1 MGGKRV
7 RLYDLTGFTQ
17 GSIWSFPLHLIAFIF
32 DFFLLSSYFDILATK
47 DVLTQA
53 RASRRVNKDDVK
65 DANI

>member
-17 GSIWSFPLHLIAFIF
+17 GSTWSFSFALDCFYF
-32 DFFLLSSYFDILATK
+32 DFFLLLSDFDILATK
-47 DVLTQA
+47 DMLTQA